1 MSDEAKDSYYTR
13 TFSSSGLTPKQEEKF
28 FKKIAAEENAIIEA
42 LKNKEKLK
50 GSKASVIKKGSKAP
64 VIKKGS
70 KTPVIKK
77 GSKAPVIK
85 KMGGGYIEK
94 EMIKKKHGGKI
105 IYKMSGGRVVDA
117 GYE

>member
-50 GSKASVIKKGSKAP
+50 GSKASVIKN
-64 VIKKGS
+64 GS

>member
-50 GSKASVIKKGSKAP
+50 GSKA
-64 VIKKGS
+64 
-70 KTPVIKK
+70 PVIKK

>member
-42 LKNKEKLK
+42 LKNKEKFK
-50 GSKASVIKKGSKAP
+50 GSKTP

>member
-70 KTPVIKK
+70 K
-77 GSKAPVIK
+77 APVIK